1 MTNLNFQHKPKYI
14 MFQKFSCKNRP
25 ITYGLKSIK
34 LATIIL
40 YNESKHKYPY
50 CLGRQGQQIIHSTT
64 KSSNRSIL
72 PIRLIDCPSTYFHL
86 PKTRKPQIQSYQ
98 QRLGGWVHSCFQ
110 FSTNIIAI
118 KHMVET
124 LERSYWAFNIVGGVL
139 PIWEI

>member
-25 ITYGLKSIK
+25 ITYGPKSIK
-34 LATIIL
+34 LLYSIMNLLNTISL
-40 YNESKHKYPY
+40 LPWQARPTNHP
-50 CLGRQGQQIIHSTT
+50 LDN
-64 KSSNRSIL
+64 KSSNRIL

-86 PKTRKPQIQSYQ
+86 PKTRKPQIQSQQ
-98 QRLGGWVHSCFQ
+98 QRFGGRVHLCFQ